1 MTNTNRAKEKTPA
14 VQAGQTH
21 AAPIRNAG
29 GTGEEMG
36 HFGCTGYSLD
46 TPARTAA
53 ITALVQ
59 AMQASV
65 YARSSICGLLGWGG
79 EFRPNFVPV
88 GRAQV
93 LAGDGAVSGLL
104 NGYAVHRLGRRAS
117 GSPVADG

>member
-29 GTGEEMG
+29 GMGEEMG

-79 EFRPNFVPV
+79 EFLRFVSDLLV
-88 GRAQV
+88 SKRDQLCCG
-93 LAGDGAVSGLL
+93 LCSAGNIA
-104 NGYAVHRLGRRAS
+104 RF
-117 GSPVADG
+117 PT

>member
-1 MTNTNRAKEKTPA
+1 MTNTNRAKEKAPA
-14 VQAGQTH
+14 VQAGQSH

-29 GTGEEMG
+29 GMGEEMG

-65 YARSSICGLLGWGG
+65 YARSSICGLIGWGG
-79 EFRPNFVPV
+79 EFGRLLAAQGAIEFFQRPQARIGDVPV
-88 GRAQV
+88 
-93 LAGDGAVSGLL
+93 DE
-104 NGYAVHRLGRRAS
+104 LGKPRMANPR
-117 GSPVADG
+117 